1 MNYIVDLS
9 KKWDYENG
17 FYLTCETNRL
27 GKFINHL
34 EIYKKITNLPGD
46 ILEFG
51 VYKGSSLVRLLS
63 FRRLLENDYSRNVIG
78 FDMFGKF
85 PDNKLHLDSDR
96 KFVERFENGGGYG
109 IAASELDMHLQQK
122 GFANYRLIEGDILE
136 TLPEFVEQNPQ
147 LKISLLHIDV
157 DVYEP
162 TKIILETLW
171 NKIVKGGIVMLDDY
185 GTVEGETKA
194 VDEFVSQLDNLSIY
208 KPPYNYIPCY
218 IIK

>member
-1 MNYIVDLS
+1 M
-9 KKWDYENG
+9 
-17 FYLTCETNRL
+17 R
-27 GKFINHL
+27 FI
-34 EIYKKITNLPGD
+34 KKITNLPGD

-51 VYKGSSLVRLLS
+51 VYKGISLVRLLS
-63 FRRLLENDYSRNVIG
+63 FRKLLENDYSRKVTG

-85 PDNKLHLDSDR
+85 PDNELHLDSDR
-96 KFVERFENGGGYG
+96 KFVERFENSGGYG
-109 IAASELDMHLQQK
+109 IAASELDMHLK
-122 GFANYRLIEGDILE
+122 RKEFTNYSLIEGDILK

-147 LKISLLHIDV
+147 IKISLLHIDV

-171 NKIVKGGIVMLDDY
+171 DKLVKGGIVMLDDY

-194 VDEFVSQLDNLSIY
+194 ADEFVSQIGNLYIQ
-208 KPPYNYIPCY
+208 KLPYNFTPCY